1 MNEKVPAEM
10 QKQMRRAGMKISVMM
25 ALVMSLALSIIG
37 NLSARRPEG
46 TPVISII
53 IGIISSFIISFV
65 VSMIIGF
72 VVPTEKINAFF
83 CQKLDLQ
90 KGKLE
95 TRLFE
100 SLISDLIYT
109 PFMTLAMT
117 GLAYITAM
125 KQSGGRAQIT
135 YSTMFL
141 GSLSV
146 CMIAGL
152 ILIFIFQPLFVKMFI
167 PQAGEKNEEPK

>member
-1 MNEKVPAEM
+1 MKENVPADV
-10 QKQMRRAGMKISVMM
+10 QKQMKKAGIKISVMM

-37 NLSARRPEG
+37 NISARRPEG
-46 TPVISII
+46 TPAISII
-53 IGIISSFIISFV
+53 IGIITSFIISFI
-65 VSMIIGF
+65 VSLIIGMIIP
-72 VVPTEKINAFF
+72 VEKISGFL
-83 CQKLDLQ
+83 CRKLELE

-100 SLISDLIYT
+100 SLVSDIIYT

-117 GLAYITAM
+117 GLAYFSAM
-125 KQSGGRAQIT
+125 KQSGGRANIT

-146 CMIAGL
+146 CMIAGF
-152 ILIFIFQPLFVKMFI
+152 ILIFIFQPLFVKIFI
-167 PQAGEKNEEPK
+167 PEIGKKPEES